1 MKNNF
6 EEIRD
11 MIPNSEYAPAD
22 TMVEDEDDE
31 YDPRYEKFKA
41 DLAELD
47 SLCEDDKWTIK
58 RGISYDLL
66 MRLIESGYYIIDE
79 SDPVGGDGSA
89 EVCEVL
95 GFMREYPDA
104 KAYGFVRRDSDGE
117 IDSLCLEGVFLHKK
131 VTKKVLKDFYDYFR
145 FADDITVENNY
156 IGCWYD

>member
-47 SLCEDDKWTIK
+47 SLCEDDKWEIK
-58 RGISYDLL
+58 KGISYDLL
-66 MRLIESGYYIIDE
+66 MRLIEANEDIIYD
-79 SDPVGGDGSA
+79 SDPVGGDGIA
-89 EVCEVL
+89 KVWELL

-104 KAYGFVRRDSDGE
+104 KAYGHVERDSDGE
-117 IDSLCLEGVFLHKK
+117 ISCLCLEGVFLYKK
-131 VTKKVLKDFYDYFR
+131 VTKNVLKDFYDYFR
-145 FADDITVENNY
+145 LADDITVEDDY